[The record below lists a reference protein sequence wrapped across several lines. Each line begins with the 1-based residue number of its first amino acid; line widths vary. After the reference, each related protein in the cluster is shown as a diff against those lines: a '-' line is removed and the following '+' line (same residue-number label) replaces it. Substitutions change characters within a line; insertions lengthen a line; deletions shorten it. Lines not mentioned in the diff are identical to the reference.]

1 MNEPAITVALRKNDG
16 SAYAV
21 LSEDM
26 IVMNA
31 AKAAAVWFVPFYTYY
46 DAKTDTTIKGM
57 GIFTDGFGLYKSGK
71 VIKYGNV
78 KI

>member
-1 MNEPAITVALRKNDG
+1 
-16 SAYAV
+16 
-21 LSEDM
+21 M